1 MTHFCFGG
9 DYMAISKDWY
19 NTEFEEN
26 ETESKH
32 RPPSVEYSFYT
43 AVKTGDMETV
53 VANCKE
59 DAFIHLEGTG
69 VLSRNTLT
77 NIKYHFVV
85 TAAMLTRYCI
95 DGGLEPE
102 QAYRLSDFYILK
114 MDTCTTVRQ
123 IADLHHEMAK
133 DFTGKMVLQKKSS
146 ILSKPVVQCVDYI
159 YSHIKERITVAM
171 LAEYTGLSE
180 SYLSRVFKQN
190 LGISISDYIREK
202 KIEKATHLLR
212 YSDKSIIDIANYLSF
227 SSQSHFIQTFE
238 NFTGMTPKKY
248 RNKYY
253 KSMW

>member
-1 MTHFCFGG
+1 
-9 DYMAISKDWY
+9 MAFSEEWY
-19 NTEFEEN
+19 
-26 ETESKH
+26 ETELKSSELETLH
-32 RPPSVEYSFYT
+32 RPPTVEYSFYT

-69 VLSRNTLT
+69 VLSRNALT

-159 YSHIKERITVAM
+159 QSYQRTHYRRHAGRI
-171 LAEYTGLSE
+171 Y
-180 SYLSRVFKQN
+180 R
-190 LGISISDYIREK
+190 IIRE
-202 KIEKATHLLR
+202 
-212 YSDKSIIDIANYLSF
+212 LSLPGI
-227 SSQSHFIQTFE
+227 QAEPRHFHQ
-238 NFTGMTPKKY
+238 
-248 RNKYY
+248 
-253 KSMW
+253 

>member
-1 MTHFCFGG
+1 MVR
-9 DYMAISKDWY
+9 DRIKSS
-19 NTEFEEN
+19 EL
-26 ETESKH
+26 ETLH
-32 RPPSVEYSFYT
+32 PPPTVEYSFYT

-159 YSHIKERITVAM
+159 YSHIKERITVAV

>member
-1 MTHFCFGG
+1 
-9 DYMAISKDWY
+9 MAFSEEWY
-19 NTEFEEN
+19 
-26 ETESKH
+26 ETELKSSELETLH
-32 RPPSVEYSFYT
+32 RPPTVEYYFYT

-159 YSHIKERITVAM
+159 YSHIKERITVAV

>member
-1 MTHFCFGG
+1 
-9 DYMAISKDWY
+9 
-19 NTEFEEN
+19 
-26 ETESKH
+26 
-32 RPPSVEYSFYT
+32 
-43 AVKTGDMETV
+43 METV

-69 VLSRNTLT
+69 VLSRNALT

-159 YSHIKERITVAM
+159 YSHIKERITVAV

-238 NFTGMTPKKY
+238 DFTGMTPKKY

>member
-1 MTHFCFGG
+1 MAEYYGKYFG
-9 DYMAISKDWY
+9 
-19 NTEFEEN
+19 T
-26 ETESKH
+26 
-32 RPPSVEYSFYT
+32 YS
-43 AVKTGDMETV
+43 GRHWD
-53 VANCKE
+53 
-59 DAFIHLEGTG
+59 
-69 VLSRNTLT
+69 
-77 NIKYHFVV
+77 
-85 TAAMLTRYCI
+85 
-95 DGGLEPE
+95 
-102 QAYRLSDFYILK
+102 
-114 MDTCTTVRQ
+114 
-123 IADLHHEMAK
+123 
-133 DFTGKMVLQKKSS
+133 
-146 ILSKPVVQCVDYI
+146 DYI

>member
-1 MTHFCFGG
+1 
-9 DYMAISKDWY
+9 
-19 NTEFEEN
+19 
-26 ETESKH
+26 
-32 RPPSVEYSFYT
+32 
-43 AVKTGDMETV
+43 METV

-69 VLSRNTLT
+69 VLSRNALT

-159 YSHIKERITVAM
+159 YSHIKERITVAV

-180 SYLSRVFKQN
+180 SYLSRIFKQN

>member
-1 MTHFCFGG
+1 
-9 DYMAISKDWY
+9 MAFSEEWY
-19 NTEFEEN
+19 
-26 ETESKH
+26 ETELKSSELKTLH
-32 RPPSVEYSFYT
+32 RPPTVEYSFYT

-69 VLSRNTLT
+69 VLSRNALT

-159 YSHIKERITVAM
+159 YSHIKERITVAV

-180 SYLSRVFKQN
+180 SYLSRIFKQN